1 MALGKFM
8 AASVL
13 LFMCT
18 AGISVSAAPFSIQRL
33 EDRINSS
40 EISFSYTYSVSGG
53 KVSMTGQGSAVLQG
67 DAYIL
72 DVDGMEVYCDG
83 TARWTLDRKAEEL
96 VVESCDTYP
105 ASLSA
110 NPVLLLQSPTSFF
123 DVSSQSA
130 AVYSGMDAI
139 KVELAPK
146 QGTQLKAVTLYFRS
160 GQHEDGILIGASVR
174 AADGTVTDFTI
185 SDFRYSAKGDAS
197 RFSFDAGSLG
207 PEWIV
212 TDLR

>member
-1 MALGKFM
+1 M

-96 VVESCDTYP
+96 IQEGYRP
-105 ASLSA
+105 WGA
-110 NPVLLLQSPTSFF
+110 PSFITHNE
-123 DVSSQSA
+123 Q
-130 AVYSGMDAI
+130 I
-139 KVELAPK
+139 KVCQAFIRKE
-146 QGTQLKAVTLYFRS
+146 
-160 GQHEDGILIGASVR
+160 EI
-174 AADGTVTDFTI
+174 
-185 SDFRYSAKGDAS
+185 
-197 RFSFDAGSLG
+197 
-207 PEWIV
+207 
-212 TDLR
+212 

>member
-40 EISFSYTYSVSGG
+40 EISFSYIYSVSGG

-105 ASLSA
+105 VSLSA
-110 NPVLLLQSPTSFF
+110 NPVLLLLLPLLGGLMGYRAVVYVRRGSVPTARWETL
-123 DVSSQSA
+123 VW
-130 AVYSGMDAI
+130 SGM
-139 KVELAPK
+139 
-146 QGTQLKAVTLYFRS
+146 AVVLVIW
-160 GQHEDGILIGASVR
+160 GIWRNI
-174 AADGTVTDFTI
+174 
-185 SDFRYSAKGDAS
+185 
-197 RFSFDAGSLG
+197 
-207 PEWIV
+207 
-212 TDLR
+212 